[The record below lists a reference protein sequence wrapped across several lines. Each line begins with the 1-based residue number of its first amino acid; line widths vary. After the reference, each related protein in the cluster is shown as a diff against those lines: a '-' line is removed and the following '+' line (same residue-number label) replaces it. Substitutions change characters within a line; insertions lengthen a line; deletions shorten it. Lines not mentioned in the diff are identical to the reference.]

1 MSDLRSV
8 YFITLI
14 PAMWCFLAW
23 LMSRLSGWSRLAQ
36 HYRSPRNING
46 ESARMR
52 SGRIGVVN
60 YHSLLSLRVND
71 DGLRI
76 AVALPLRLGHPPLF
90 IPWNQFH
97 QIAEDPIMYSHKIK
111 ASVGQPTLVRM
122 TLPGWVK
129 YRMPLDMRPSNS
141 TTPAR
146 P

>member
-8 YFITLI
+8 YFIILI
-14 PAMWCFLAW
+14 PVVWCLLAW

-36 HYRSPRNING
+36 HYRSPPSISG

-60 YHSLLSLRVND
+60 YHSLLSFRVND

-97 QIAEDPIMYSHKIK
+97 HITEDPIMYSHKIK
-111 ASVGQPTLVRM
+111 TSVGQPTLVRM

-129 YRMPLDMRPSNS
+129 YRMPLEMRPSHS
-141 TTPAR
+141 AAAS
-146 P
+146 